1 MAVTLFLTSMSSC
14 PWAHKL
20 WEEKGKGEGAAV
32 EFEVVTD
39 SVGIQPLS
47 LVWVRDVW
55 VVRRYTCFT
64 PVPPCV
70 KCSAR
75 LTTGLVG
82 TVNVTGT
89 RTSIENG
96 ICHFSKEKTSI
107 ALQIHFPA
115 SALSLSPLRLHPT
128 LDSAAA
134 AAASMSA
141 TAMAAAL
148 HHRPRSRPP
157 LEDEDLLS
165 EILLRLPPQPSSL
178 PRASAVCKRWRRL
191 VSDRGFLRRYR
202 RHHCRSP
209 PLLGFFRDELPD
221 LTYTPTM
228 VAPDR
233 IPAGRFSL
241 HLYDSRARILSCRHG
256 LLLVA
261 RSSGN
266 RFLVWDP
273 VTRDQHRLVA
283 PPAFDIYAA
292 QVDVAVLRAAGDAH
306 HFQVVLVSYQ
316 QKQVV
321 ACIYSSETGVWSDL
335 ISTLVQRSVAGY
347 VDMPAVLVGDSLH
360 WLLSCVGASVI
371 LQVDLSR
378 RSLAL
383 IQVPSML
390 AHGHFVDFMT
400 VMRAEGG
407 GLGLLCKK
415 GFTAQLWKRNAG
427 CDGVASWVPGRTI
440 ELDRLLSLNL
450 EEKNHI
456 QMIAYAEENNVA
468 FLRTVSGIFMVQL
481 ESLQFSK
488 LPEKNYAFYYP
499 LESVYAAETS
509 IAGGHGGADQDMLV

>member
-1 MAVTLFLTSMSSC
+1 MNHQEAPVSRRRHRGR
-14 PWAHKL
+14 PRRRRH
-20 WEEKGKGEGAAV
+20 G
-32 EFEVVTD
+32 
-39 SVGIQPLS
+39 VGFAR
-47 LVWVRDVW
+47 WW
-55 VVRRYTCFT
+55 
-64 PVPPCV
+64 PP
-70 KCSAR
+70 
-75 LTTGLVG
+75 
-82 TVNVTGT
+82 
-89 RTSIENG
+89 
-96 ICHFSKEKTSI
+96 
-107 ALQIHFPA
+107 
-115 SALSLSPLRLHPT
+115 
-128 LDSAAA
+128 AAA
-134 AAASMSA
+134 RGPG
-141 TAMAAAL
+141 T
-148 HHRPRSRPP
+148 
-157 LEDEDLLS
+157 
-165 EILLRLPPQPSSL
+165 

-202 RHHCRSP
+202 RHHRRSP

-228 VAPDR
+228 EAPDR

-261 RSSGN
+261 RSS
-266 RFLVWDP
+266 RTKFLVWNP

-283 PPAFDIYAA
+283 PPAFDTYAA
-292 QVDVAVLRAAGDAH
+292 QVDGAVLRAAGDAH

-335 ISTLVQRSVAGY
+335 MSTPVQSAA
-347 VDMPAVLVGDSLH
+347 VDWEGMPAVLVGDSLH
-360 WLLSCVGASVI
+360 WLLSCGGADVI
-371 LQVDLSR
+371 LQVNLSR

-407 GLGLLCKK
+407 GLGLLLRKK

-427 CDGVASWVPGRTI
+427 CDGVASWVLGRTI
-440 ELDRLLSLNL
+440 KLDKLLSLNL
-450 EEKNHI
+450 EEIKRI
-456 QMIAYAEENNVA
+456 QMIAYAQENNVV
-468 FLRTVSGIFMVQL
+468 FLQTVSGVFMVQL

-488 LPEKNYAFYYP
+488 LPENNNCAICYP

-509 IAGGHGGADQDMLV
+509 IGGGHDGADQDMLV